1 MVTFTSAEDFHTWRF
16 SIEQE
21 PVAVIM
27 TMGALHDGH
36 VALISAAQEHRRTQ
50 WSGKGQIV
58 VTIFVNPTQF
68 NDDQDFEKYPRTFAQ
83 DVGLCEERGI
93 DAVLVP
99 TVADVYPEGLENVPL
114 IAPSKHAEV
123 LDGPHRPGHFSGVVT
138 VVSRLCDMVQP
149 NAAFFGEK
157 DFQQLVVVR
166 DLMTTQ
172 KRNVEIIGV
181 PTVRQADGVALSSR
195 NSRLSITGRA
205 LAKHIP
211 ATFSLVKHLLD
222 QGHHFED
229 CVAQGAQYLAM
240 QPGIELEYLEIRDN
254 NLDLVDHAGPAR
266 IFVALNI
273 GNVRLIDNELLEIG
287 EENVARN

>member
-114 IAPSKHAEV
+114 IAPSKYACLLYTFPSLRQVNMQKFLMVRIVQVISAV
-123 LDGPHRPGHFSGVVT
+123 L
-138 VVSRLCDMVQP
+138 
-149 NAAFFGEK
+149 
-157 DFQQLVVVR
+157 
-166 DLMTTQ
+166 
-172 KRNVEIIGV
+172 
-181 PTVRQADGVALSSR
+181 
-195 NSRLSITGRA
+195 
-205 LAKHIP
+205 
-211 ATFSLVKHLLD
+211 
-222 QGHHFED
+222 
-229 CVAQGAQYLAM
+229 
-240 QPGIELEYLEIRDN
+240 
-254 NLDLVDHAGPAR
+254 
-266 IFVALNI
+266 
-273 GNVRLIDNELLEIG
+273 
-287 EENVARN
+287 